1 MYVPFIKTTTFSLL
15 LLTVTTFTSAV
26 LVAPSAYA
34 AKKDLT
40 EEILILADRQS
51 ADYKNKMA
59 IYLDN
64 VRISQGSILIT
75 ADIVQISKKFNKE
88 KGVDVKTY
96 LAKGKPAV
104 FKQQLEDGTTIS
116 LSADEIK
123 YVPHENLIVVS
134 GNAKVTQAGSH
145 VAASKIT
152 YNTLTEKLD
161 AESNPNERVTTILQ
175 PTITKAQQNDK
186 N

>member
-15 LLTVTTFTSAV
+15 LLTVTTFTSAI
-26 LVAPSAYA
+26 LVAPAAYA

-40 EEILILADRQS
+40 EEIFILADRQS
-51 ADYKNKMA
+51 ADYKNKIA

-75 ADIVQISKKFNKE
+75 ADIVQISKKIDK
-88 KGVDVKTY
+88 KTGLESKSY
-96 LAKGKPAV
+96 IAKGKPAI
-104 FKQQLEDGTTIS
+104 FKQQQEDGANIS
-116 LSADEIK
+116 LAADEIT
-123 YVPHENLIVVS
+123 YLPHQNLIIIA

-175 PTITKAQQNDK
+175 PTIIKAQQNDK